1 MSAASFAGEVRL
13 RPGRPLPTVHNTRP
27 DIAGALTRGR
37 KAADLPAVLA
47 GVFSMCSHAH
57 RLTASH
63 AVAAARG
70 EPLDT
75 STADHQALQA
85 STAREHLLRIA
96 HDWPRQLDG
105 ISIGMATADLRG
117 CPLWRES
124 LPVAARLDAL
134 PQWLETQ
141 WLAMPVQDW
150 LARHDED
157 PQRWAIQWSETQRE
171 SSPIAA
177 LLCRHR
183 ADAIDA
189 HAPAAPLVLPLQT
202 VSAHD
207 TMTALAE
214 RIAAQPR
221 FCAEPDWNG
230 RPAETGPWTRSLD
243 ANAPL
248 PDNAWMR
255 LIARLVDL
263 LRLAGPAG
271 SARLAQGALQLA
283 PQTAIAWTE
292 MARGLLVHHV
302 RLDGERVTDC
312 RVLAPTE
319 WNFHPRGVLARSLV
333 PLRGPRAL
341 AQARCLAAA
350 FDPCVEFRLE
360 TIEMHEGSPCTS

>member
-1 MSAASFAGEVRL
+1 MSFAGEVRL
-13 RPGRPLPTVHNTRP
+13 RPGRPLPTVHSTRP
-27 DIAGALTRGR
+27 DVAHALTRGR
-37 KAADLPAVLA
+37 KAADLPAMLA

-57 RLTASH
+57 RLTAQH

-70 EPLDT
+70 EPVQASASDR
-75 STADHQALQA
+75 QALRA

-124 LPVAARLDAL
+124 LPVAARLEAL
-134 PQWLETQ
+134 PDWLATQ
-141 WLAMPVQDW
+141 WLAMPIDDW

-157 PQRWAIQWSETQRE
+157 PQRWAIEWSEVQR
-171 SSPIAA
+171 SASPVAA
-177 LLCRHR
+177 LLWRHR
-183 ADAIDA
+183 SDAIDA
-189 HAPAAPLVLPLQT
+189 HAPAAALELLASP
-202 VSAHD
+202 AD
-207 TMTALAE
+207 TMTRLAE

-230 RPAETGPWTRSLD
+230 RPAETGPWTRSQD
-243 ANAPL
+243 ARAPL

-271 SARLAQGALQLA
+271 SARLAQGAL
-283 PQTAIAWTE
+283 PQGAQSAVAWTE
-292 MARGLLVHHV
+292 MARGLLVHRV
-302 RLDGERVTDC
+302 VLDGERVSDC

-319 WNFHPRGVLARSLV
+319 WNFHPRGVLAQALV

-350 FDPCVEFRLE
+350 FDPCVEFRIE
-360 TIEMHEGSPCTS
+360 TVEESTCTS